1 MGLRLGA
8 LLAALLAG
16 WLGVLRGALG
26 VQLKLNW
33 KQQKDFFEK
42 SEEVEKKWQEAPDAA
57 QVYVHRNSNAP
68 EVDKKWQ
75 EAPEAA
81 EVYVHRNSDALE
93 DPQQHLSSYFSLVQL
108 FGGDSELKRLKKTYN
123 KLKKKYLKK
132 YSKQR
137 FEQLKYQTMIT
148 VLQRMGFVP

>member
-1 MGLRLGA
+1 MGLLLGA

-16 WLGVLRGALG
+16 WLGGLPGAFG

-42 SEEVEKKWQEAPDAA
+42 SGEVETKSPEAPDAAEVYVHPNSDAPELDKKWQEAPD
-57 QVYVHRNSNAP
+57 
-68 EVDKKWQ
+68 
-75 EAPEAA
+75 AA
-81 EVYVHRNSDALE
+81 EVYVHRNSDAPE
-93 DPQQHLSSYFSLVQL
+93 EPQQQHSSYFSLVQL
-108 FGGDSELKRLKKTYN
+108 FGGDSELKKLKKTYN